1 MEDVVKA
8 RAIVAVLTA
17 ALAVGV
23 SAAALAGDAAK
34 PQGKSRVLLMVGGP
48 FHDNPALYPI
58 LQEKLEGTG
67 QFAVTL
73 SRDLDQFKADN
84 IKDYDLVVVYC
95 TQLHLSE
102 EQESGLVGFVEG
114 GKGLVGIHCATDTF
128 KDSDAYWKLVGGR
141 FRTHGNETFKVN
153 VTGKSH
159 PIVKGMSSF
168 EISDETYC
176 DDFHP
181 QSKVIVL
188 MRRDKDSE
196 PAAWVQYY
204 GKGRVFVTGLG
215 HGKSAWENPA
225 FQELVTRAAQWAT
238 FRLNP

>member
-1 MEDVVKA
+1 MRVRLLAGVL
-8 RAIVAVLTA
+8 VLAVLA
-17 ALAVGV
+17 ALCG
-23 SAAALAGDAAK
+23 AAFAGECAKPAAK
-34 PQGKSRVLLMVGGP
+34 SKVLFLVGGP
-48 FHDNPALYPI
+48 YHDNPELYPI
-58 LQEKLEGTG
+58 LQKALEDTG
-67 QFAVTL
+67 HFAVTL
-73 SRDLDQFKADN
+73 SRDLDQFKAEN
-84 IKDYDLVVVYC
+84 IKNYDLVLMYS
-95 TQLHLSE
+95 TRLTPTK
-102 EQESGLVGFVEG
+102 EQEQGLVDFVAS

-128 KDSDAYWKLVGGR
+128 RESDAYWKLVGGR

-168 EISDETYC
+168 DISDETYS

-181 QSKVIVL
+181 DSKVIVL

-215 HGKSAWENPA
+215 HGKPAWENPA
-225 FQELVTRAAQWAT
+225 FQELVKRGAEWAT